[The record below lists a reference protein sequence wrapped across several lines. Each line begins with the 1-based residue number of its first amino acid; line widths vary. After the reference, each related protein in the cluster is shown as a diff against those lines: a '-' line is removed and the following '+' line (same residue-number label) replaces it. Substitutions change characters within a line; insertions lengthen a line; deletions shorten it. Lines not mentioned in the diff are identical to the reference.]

1 MLFIMTKTNFFIIL
15 LLFLSVLFAS
25 KGSFSQINADGIPFV
40 QNYMP
45 DTYGA
50 DESNWSVTQDH
61 RGVMYFGNL
70 EGILEY
76 DGANWTKIPVPGQKY
91 IYSLATGKNDV
102 VYVGGVDDFGRLVSD
117 SVGRMQYQSLSQ
129 TLDSTIRIGRVFKT
143 FVSQNEIYFCDFSHV
158 FRYNIDTETIQVI
171 KLDKDNFLTFYVNGK
186 LYTSNYLKGLMVIE
200 DDKVDSLPGGEFFK
214 EKDVFSIENWGK
226 DTLLISARGQDL
238 TLYSVK
244 TGATVPFKFNKIA
257 TETNRRLKDAWIY
270 AGTKVDNDHFAYGTY
285 YDGLYIIDKTG
296 EIKVHLNEDNGL
308 QHNLITNLYFPSNET
323 GMLWLTL
330 NNGISSVNINSP
342 IRRFSKESGLEGA
355 VNGILTFN
363 DDYYFATNFGVYK
376 MVASKNNPVAFESIS
391 GMAGETAYGLL
402 KYNAPDGSEHL
413 LVAGG
418 VDVYEVRNSVADTLG
433 ANTEITHLLQSQI
446 NPELVYAAT
455 KQGIKILEYANDTF
469 GVKKGS
475 IGLKQYVTQGV
486 EDENGDLWSNTLSD
500 IQHISSDG
508 ELLQIPDRIN
518 DRKGLFLGFN
528 QKVFFADDERVFVYN
543 HEKKVFDP
551 YAPFDELFYDKGKVP
566 RKIFQLNDTLAL
578 VYYMV
583 QEKRGSEV
591 IKITGE
597 KWSVVSPAW
606 KLLPSMSVNAGY
618 YDHPYSFLGG
628 QDGLFVKNATR
639 KKNFQSTYGTYIR
652 NITIGADSV
661 VYKGAPGFLKESLS
675 DSVNVFA
682 GRTFIDYSLN
692 NITFN
697 FAAPFFEQESELRYN
712 SMLEGFDKNW
722 SGWQG
727 EGTRIY
733 TNLKE
738 GFYRFHVKAIN
749 TYGVESVET
758 VYEFEILPPWY
769 RTWWA
774 YLIYI
779 VTAFFIIRISI
790 AMYTRKLQEDKRRL
804 ERIVKERTAEIVE
817 KNKKIEHQN
826 VAITDS
832 IRYAKRIQTAVLPDK
847 QTSDMFEYFVY
858 FKPKDIVSGDFYW
871 IYHFE
876 KFKRLIVV
884 AADCTG
890 HGVPGAFMSMLGT
903 SFLNEIVAK
912 VDTSHSEDI
921 LNLLRDNVIRTL
933 SQGNKEG
940 DDEGQKDGMDMALA
954 SINLETRLLEFS
966 GANNPLI
973 LIRNNELLDY
983 KPDKMP
989 IGAYI
994 KQNIPFTRKEI
1005 QLQKGDVFYM
1015 FSDGFVDQFGGP
1027 QGRKYMKKR
1036 FKEYL
1041 LAIHNEPMEVQK
1053 QKLNEE
1059 MFHWMDGMEQIDDQI
1074 VIGMR
1079 LVR

>member
-1 MLFIMTKTNFFIIL
+1 MTKTNFFTVL
-15 LLFLSVLFAS
+15 LLFLSVLLAS
-25 KGSFSQINADGIPFV
+25 KGLFAQINADGIPFI
-40 QNYMP
+40 QNYAP
-45 DTYGA
+45 DAYGA
-50 DESNWSVTQDH
+50 DEANWSVTQDH
-61 RGVMYFGNL
+61 RGIMYFGNL
-70 EGILEY
+70 ESILEY

-91 IYSLATGKNDV
+91 IYSLATGKDDM
-102 VYVGGVDDFGRLVSD
+102 VYVGGVDDFGRLISD
-117 SVGRMQYQSLSQ
+117 SVGSMQYQSLTK
-129 TLDSTIRIGRVFKT
+129 TLDSAIRIGRVFKT
-143 FVSQNEIYFCDFSHV
+143 FAYQNEIYFCDFSHV
-158 FRYNIDTETIQVI
+158 FRYNIDTEIIQVI
-171 KLDKDNFLTFYVNGK
+171 KLDKDNFLTFLVNGK
-186 LYTSNYLKGLMVIE
+186 LYTSNYRKGLMVVE
-200 DDKVDSLPGGEFFK
+200 DGEVDSLPGGEFFK
-214 EKDVFSIENWGK
+214 EKDVFSIEKWGK
-226 DTLLISARGQDL
+226 DTLLISARGHDL
-238 TLYSVK
+238 TLYNVK
-244 TGATVPFKFNKIA
+244 TGAAVPFKFNNVA
-257 TETNRRLKDAWIY
+257 EETNRRLKDAWIY
-270 AGTKVDNDHFAYGTY
+270 AGTKVDDNHFAYGTY
-285 YDGLYIIDKTG
+285 SNGLYIINKTG

-308 QHNLITNLYFPSNET
+308 QHNLVTNLYFPENES
-323 GMLWLTL
+323 GVLWLTL

-355 VNGILTFN
+355 LNGIAKFK
-363 DDYYFATNFGVYK
+363 DDYYFASNFGVYK
-376 MVASKNNPVAFESIS
+376 MVTSKNNPVVFEPIS
-391 GMAGETAYGLL
+391 GLAGETVYGLL
-402 KYNAPDGSEHL
+402 RYNAPDGTDHL
-413 LVAGG
+413 LIASGIDAYV
-418 VDVYEVRNSVADTLG
+418 VRNSVADTLG
-433 ANTEITHLLQSQI
+433 VNTESTYLLPSQI
-446 NPELVYAAT
+446 HPERVYVAT
-455 KQGIKILEYANDTF
+455 KQGIKILEYANETF
-469 GVKKGS
+469 GVTSGYR
-475 IGLKQYVTQGV
+475 GLNQFVTQIV
-486 EDENGDLWSNTLSD
+486 EDEKGDLWSKTLSD

-508 ELLQIPDRIN
+508 ELLQIPDAIK
-518 DRKGLFLGFN
+518 DRKGAFLGFN
-528 QKVFFADDERVFVYN
+528 QNVFFADDESVFKYN
-543 HEKKVFDP
+543 HKKKDFEHYV
-551 YAPFDELFYDKGKVP
+551 PFEELFYSKGKVLH
-566 RKIFQLNDTLAL
+566 KLFQLNDSMALAH
-578 VYYMV
+578 YMV
-583 QEKRGSEV
+583 QDKRGSEV
-591 IKITGE
+591 IKIVDG

-618 YDHPYSFLGG
+618 CDYPYSFLGG
-628 QDGLFVKNATR
+628 QDGLFVKNTTR
-639 KKNFQSTYGTYIR
+639 KKNFESAYGTYIR
-652 NITIGADSV
+652 NITIGTDSV
-661 VYKGAPGFLKESLS
+661 VYEGAPGFLKESLS

-682 GRTFIDYSLN
+682 GRSYIDYSLN

-697 FAAPFFEQESELRYN
+697 FAAPFFERESDLRYN

-722 SGWQG
+722 SGWQT
-727 EGTRIY
+727 EGSRIY

-738 GFYRFHVKAIN
+738 GVYQFHVKSIN
-749 TYGVESVET
+749 AYGVESIET

-774 YLIYI
+774 YLIYL
-779 VTAFFIIRISI
+779 VVAFFIIRISI
-790 AMYTRKLQEDKRRL
+790 GLYTRKLQEDKRRL

-826 VAITDS
+826 IAITDS

-921 LNLLRDNVIRTL
+921 LNLLRENVIRTL

-954 SINLETRLLEFS
+954 SINLETKLLEFS

-973 LIRNNELLDY
+973 LIRDNELVDY

-994 KQNIPFTRKEI
+994 KQNIPFSRKEI

-1041 LAIHNEPMEVQK
+1041 LAIHNEPMDVQK

-1059 MFHWMDGMEQIDDQI
+1059 MFHWMDGVEQIDDQI

-1079 LVR
+1079 LVK